1 MSDEMK
7 ESIFENADLLKVEA
21 QEYFELAEAYKAHG
35 KNTEAESILGL
46 AETAKE
52 QFETLLYF
60 MQGLGLDK
68 EYMGVA

>member
-1 MSDEMK
+1 MSEEMK

-35 KNTEAESILGL
+35 KKTEAESILGL